1 MADKQK
7 KIAFLF
13 GLTMLLLV
21 AACMPLGVPLVLER
35 SPIIR
40 SDAGSYA
47 VRQGDTL
54 YSISWRLGVD
64 FRDLASLN
72 QLEAPYNIYKGQVL
86 RTVFAAK
93 NASMSPLPERSV
105 AENSRPKD
113 TKVAKSQYAKK
124 KRSGEDK
131 KSMQQISAASGRTA
145 RVERAPKKSEPGK
158 FDTWSWPVK
167 VPPAS
172 RFGSGNKGLDFN
184 VEKKQPIVS
193 AGQGTVVYAGNGI
206 AGFERLI
213 IVKHSES
220 LLSAYSF
227 NGRIITKEQ
236 RNVTVN
242 DILGEILPISTKKE
256 VFHFEL
262 RRNGQPVNPEQVLPK
277 KVS

>member
-1 MADKQK
+1 MVDKQK
-7 KIAFLF
+7 KIAFSF
-13 GLTMLLLV
+13 SLTMLLLL

-64 FRDLASLN
+64 FRELASLN

-86 RTVFAAK
+86 RTVFEEK
-93 NASMSPLPERSV
+93 NASTSSLPQRSV
-105 AENSRPKD
+105 AENSRPKAAKA
-113 TKVAKSQYAKK
+113 TKSQYSKK
-124 KRSGEDK
+124 KGSGEDK
-131 KSMQQISAASGRTA
+131 KSMQQTSAASGRTA
-145 RVERAPKKSEPGK
+145 RVEGAPQKSEPGK

-167 VPPAS
+167 LPPAS
-172 RFGSGNKGLDFN
+172 RFGPGNKGLDFN
-184 VEKKQPIVS
+184 IEKKQQIVS

-227 NGRIITKEQ
+227 NGRIITREQ

-242 DILGEILPISTKKE
+242 DILGEILPISKKKE